1 MEGRVQVVLYAP
13 SAGDLVYAGERLEG
27 HSSFDAFSPDF
38 TAFPRARHAEAH
50 TAILQ
55 PGETLVVPA
64 SWWLTWRALA
74 PSVLLQ
80 RNWVSR
86 VNLARFE
93 AALQVPGVRLHLL
106 SPL

>member
-1 MEGRVQVVLYAP
+1 MEGTAQAVLYAP
-13 SAGDLVYAGERLEG
+13 SEGDLVYGGERLEG
-27 HSSFDAFSPDF
+27 HSSFDPFTSDF
-38 TAFPRARHAEAH
+38 AAFPRARHAEAH

-64 SWWLTWRALA
+64 GWWITWRALA

-86 VNLARFE
+86 VNLARFQ
-93 AALQVPGVRLHLL
+93 AALQVPGV
-106 SPL
+106 